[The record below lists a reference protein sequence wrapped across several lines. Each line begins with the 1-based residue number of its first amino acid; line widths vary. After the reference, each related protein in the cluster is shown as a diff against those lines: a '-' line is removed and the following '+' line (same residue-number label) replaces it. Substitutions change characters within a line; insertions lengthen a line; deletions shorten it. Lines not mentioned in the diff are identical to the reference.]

1 MPAVHAFVRGNGFL
15 FNIFPLGFMVLFI
28 VFVAMPG
35 KDQHNFFY
43 LNTRSNKTISNKPLM
58 LLTVSN
64 RNLLGFYSLQLC
76 TKKIVDRMKHWND
89 LNMEDRCLF
98 KNNILFG
105 WNLKS
110 NLYWFL
116 IFQSLHD
123 VGNQECGQPSQ
134 RLQVESSTANGNEDS
149 SWNP

>member
-1 MPAVHAFVRGNGFL
+1 MLLNYMPAVHAFVRGNGFL

-64 RNLLGFYSLQLC
+64 RNLLSFYSLRLC
-76 TKKIVDRMKHWND
+76 TKKVVDRMKH
-89 LNMEDRCLF
+89 
-98 KNNILFG
+98 
-105 WNLKS
+105 
-110 NLYWFL
+110 
-116 IFQSLHD
+116 
-123 VGNQECGQPSQ
+123 
-134 RLQVESSTANGNEDS
+134 
-149 SWNP
+149 

>member
-1 MPAVHAFVRGNGFL
+1 MVQKLKAKLSDFVFYIDKKYRIPPTFQYQLTLYLLYCMLYDNITRFYQLLLNYMPAVHAFVRGNGFL

-64 RNLLGFYSLQLC
+64 RNLLSFYSLQLY
-76 TKKIVDRMKHWND
+76 TKKIVDRMK
-89 LNMEDRCLF
+89 
-98 KNNILFG
+98 
-105 WNLKS
+105 
-110 NLYWFL
+110 Y
-116 IFQSLHD
+116 
-123 VGNQECGQPSQ
+123 
-134 RLQVESSTANGNEDS
+134 
-149 SWNP
+149 

>member
-1 MPAVHAFVRGNGFL
+1 MHSLEATAFSLIFSRWGLWYFSLFL
-15 FNIFPLGFMVLFI
+15 LLCQ
-28 VFVAMPG
+28 A
-35 KDQHNFFY
+35 KTSTTFFY
-43 LNTRSNKTISNKPLM
+43 LNTRSNKPISNKPLM

-64 RNLLGFYSLQLC
+64 RNLFSFYSLQLC
-76 TKKIVDRMKHWND
+76 TKKIVNGMKHWYD

-98 KNNILFG
+98 KNTLRPILFG
-105 WNLKS
+105 WNVKS

>member
-28 VFVAMPG
+28 FVAMPG
-35 KDQHNFFY
+35 KDQHKFFVFY

-64 RNLLGFYSLQLC
+64 RNLFSFYSLQLC

-89 LNMEDRCLF
+89 LNMED
-98 KNNILFG
+98 NILFG

>member
-35 KDQHNFFY
+35 KDQHNFLVFY

-64 RNLLGFYSLQLC
+64 RNLLSFYSLQLC

-89 LNMEDRCLF
+89 LNMED
-98 KNNILFG
+98 NILFG
-105 WNLKS
+105 LNLKS

>member
-64 RNLLGFYSLQLC
+64 RNLLSFYSLQLC
-76 TKKIVDRMKHWND
+76 TKKIVDKMKHWYD
-89 LNMEDRCLF
+89 L
-98 KNNILFG
+98 NNILFG